1 MHDPQPLKPAKPPIA
16 LRRADQ
22 EALLAIAYHGLLS
35 DARSAG
41 ALLSE
46 ASRADLLADDDAV
59 LTVTLGSRVCFRDNR
74 SAEVQIARLVAPEQ
88 HGLAGSVSAL
98 SPLGAALIGLSA
110 GQTIRCPDRHGGEL
124 NLTVLHVAPPF
135 QPRGETP

>member
-1 MHDPQPLKPAKPPIA
+1 MHAQPLKTVKPPIA

-35 DARSAG
+35 NTRSAG
-41 ALLSE
+41 ALLCE

-59 LTVTLGSRVCFRDNR
+59 LTATLGSRVRFRDSR
-74 SAEVQIARLVAPEQ
+74 SAEVQVARLVAPEQ
-88 HGLAGSVSAL
+88 HGIAGCVSVL

-110 GQTIRCPDRHGGEL
+110 GQTISCPDRHGGEL
-124 NLTVLHVAPPF
+124 NLIVLHVAPPSHR
-135 QPRGETP
+135 RGETP